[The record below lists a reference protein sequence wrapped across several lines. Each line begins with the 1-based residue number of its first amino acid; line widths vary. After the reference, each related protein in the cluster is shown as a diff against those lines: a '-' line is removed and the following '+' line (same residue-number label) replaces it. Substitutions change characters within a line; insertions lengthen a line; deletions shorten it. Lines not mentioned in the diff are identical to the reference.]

1 MTCGSCGNQNPPG
14 ARYCTRCGTE
24 LAEPTPIAAVAA
36 AASGAMAR
44 AARAQ
49 AANAAQ
55 ADPAAPMVQAANQ
68 ASAEPAWRVPPG
80 PREDHDALA
89 TPAYAAAP
97 PRRGIAALLLALCAL
112 AAAVV
117 AVWRL
122 GSAPTSADTVT
133 ADRAPSAAVPAA
145 PAPPPADVT
154 AVPPTPDAATASAAA
169 ERQGATSQAKAGDE
183 SAEPVEIT
191 QLPARPATSR
201 AARRPAT
208 EKAAAPTPAPPAPA
222 AAPAPSAP
230 AAHAPMARAPATVPS
245 VSPVNDRWAKMN
257 DELSRCT
264 REDFITRVIC
274 GQRVRFRYC
283 EGYWGKVDA
292 CPASPPPERGQ

>member
-36 AASGAMAR
+36 AANGTMAR

-55 ADPAAPMVQAANQ
+55 ADPAALKVQAANQ
-68 ASAEPAWRVPPG
+68 ASAEPAWRQPPG
-80 PREDHDALA
+80 LREERDVPVS
-89 TPAYAAAP
+89 PAYNAAP
-97 PRRGIAALLLALCAL
+97 ARRGIAALLLALCAV
-112 AAAVV
+112 AAV
-117 AVWRL
+117 AVVTVWQL
-122 GSAPTSADTVT
+122 GSSRAPADTAT
-133 ADRAPSAAVPAA
+133 AERAAGVAVPAA
-145 PAPPPADVT
+145 PVPPPAEVT
-154 AVPPTPDAATASAAA
+154 SPLGAATPSETAAQRQA
-169 ERQGATSQAKAGDE
+169 ESSQGGTGGE

-191 QLPARPATSR
+191 PLPARPAPAR
-201 AARRPAT
+201 GARRPAA
-208 EKAAAPTPAPPAPA
+208 EKAATPTPPPAPGA
-222 AAPAPSAP
+222 SPAPTAPVTRAPA
-230 AAHAPMARAPATVPS
+230 ARAPATVPS
-245 VSPVNDRWAKMN
+245 VAPVNDRWARMN

-283 EGYWGKVDA
+283 EGYWGKVDV
-292 CPASPPPERGQ
+292 CPASPAPERGQ